1 MEAKVG
7 EQTSLISELKLEL
20 EKVRKGFGGAA
31 KEQERL
37 QTELD
42 TCKAKAHDLE
52 RSERL
57 VRVDLEQSSKR
68 VTVVLE
74 SVCRQT
80 ELHALQI
87 HGSKFDCTNI
97 RTLRNTL
104 FVIALCMVFHLF
116 ELFADRWSGSAVV
129 SCR

>member
-68 VTVVLE
+68 VTAAF
-74 SVCRQT
+74 
-80 ELHALQI
+80 ELVDSQIASKHVHTGLRALQI
-87 HGSKFDCTNI
+87 HQIKMLVCKHPYIEKHAFCHCALHGVS
-97 RTLRNTL
+97 
-104 FVIALCMVFHLF
+104 FV
-116 ELFADRWSGSAVV
+116 
-129 SCR
+129 